1 MSAIVQSLKG
11 VTAKYT
17 SNSSNLTAANKGM
30 QTSQLALKSV
40 QNDGGKA
47 RAEVAKVISLGKD
60 VPDQKGR
67 QRLLQ
72 GLNKTVAQANE
83 YIRLEPLVSQA
94 LEKIEKGDK
103 SRLKM
108 LAKAG
113 KVGGQMAVNNA
124 EAQTAMNQLHQA
136 NQDRITVA
144 QASYSYGGIL

>member
-17 SNSSNLTAANKGM
+17 SDSSNLAVANSGM
-30 QTSQLALKSV
+30 KISQSALKSV
-40 QNDGGKA
+40 QHDGRLG
-47 RAEVAKVISLGKD
+47 RSNVAKVVLLGKD

-72 GLNKTVAQANE
+72 GLNKAVAQANE
-83 YIRLEPLVSQA
+83 YVRLEPLVSQA

-103 SRLKM
+103 ARLKM

-124 EAQTAMNQLHQA
+124 EAQTSMNQLHQA

>member
-17 SNSSNLTAANKGM
+17 SDSSNLAVANSGM
-30 QTSQLALKSV
+30 KISQSALKSV
-40 QNDGGKA
+40 QHDGRLG
-47 RAEVAKVISLGKD
+47 RSNVAKVVLLGKD

-72 GLNKTVAQANE
+72 GLNTAAAQANE

-94 LEKIEKGDK
+94 LKKIEKGDK
-103 SRLKM
+103 ARLKI
-108 LAKAG
+108 LAEAG

-124 EAQTAMNQLHQA
+124 EAQTSMNQLHQA

-144 QASYSYGGIL
+144 QSSYSYGGIL

>member
-17 SNSSNLTAANKGM
+17 SNSSNLAVANSGM
-30 QTSQLALKSV
+30 KISQGALKSV
-40 QNDGGKA
+40 QHDGRLG
-47 RAEVAKVISLGKD
+47 RSNVAKVVLLGKD

-72 GLNKTVAQANE
+72 GLNTAAAQANE

-94 LEKIEKGDK
+94 LKKIEKGDK
-103 SRLKM
+103 ARLKI
-108 LAKAG
+108 LAEAG

-124 EAQTAMNQLHQA
+124 EAQTSMNQLHQA